1 MALTMT
7 ILQTPAKDLTYKMYP
22 VYNGLPFIVSTNN
35 YQRVNFKYI
44 ADIII
49 GTTKVST
56 LKQNKDIS
64 TSNYGVFDIGRIAE
78 NFIKSESPTFTNTG
92 FGSDS
97 KAYQSY
103 QVKFGAEYERFMNF
117 QSIVASGAYSKLQ
130 FTTTG
135 QQPDVRVNDMVI
147 ISNSNNTWYNG
158 ASKVI
163 AVTTNSITIDKAF
176 DTNATGTMT
185 EAEQFYDNVSDS
197 VDTKFISFLIPITRP
212 TRINVGDTIVITQF
226 TGAKYLGYDGE
237 WLVTRTYNRLYNG
250 LNYTAI
256 ATNCPVIADT
266 PTNGGSIYAINKYV
280 YTGITT
286 STIEYAFDG
295 ALQYADLKNWNPTA
309 YTMATTT
316 KGKFLTNAPITQYIR
331 LDEDAKL
338 TSFNTSIMGSTK
350 IAKGVFKTYN
360 SSDTLLATY
369 SHTLIGTPLTTAMII
384 AGVGTKNLLTI
395 SSTALTSTVSY
406 YTYELQTA
414 QSLRVSEIRK
424 YIIDREC
431 FRYTQ
436 KRFKWKNR
444 MGGWDYFTF
453 NLRSDRT
460 VEIER
465 SNYRK
470 ALNTVTSNKYG
481 YSVGNRGNTT
491 YNVNAKDSEIV
502 FSNWLSNDEATWLEE
517 LFTSPDVYLLD
528 GTNELPIILND
539 TVLKIGEKENI
550 GLISYSINYEY
561 AFNKVIQ
568 RG

>member
-7 ILQTPAKDLTYKMYP
+7 IVQTPARNLTYKMYP
-22 VYNGLPFIVSTNN
+22 VYNGLPFVVSTNN
-35 YQRVNFKYI
+35 FGRVNFKYI
-44 ADIII
+44 ADITI
-49 GTTKVST
+49 GTTKVAT

-64 TSNYGVFDIGRIAE
+64 STNYGVFDIGRIAE
-78 NFIKSESPTFTNTG
+78 NFIKSTSPTFTNAG
-92 FGSDS
+92 FEADS

-103 QVKFGAEYERFMNF
+103 QVKFGAEYERYMNF
-117 QSIVASGAYSKLQ
+117 QSIVPAGGYAKLQ
-130 FTTTG
+130 FTIAG
-135 QQPDVRVNDMVI
+135 QSPDVRVGDNVM
-147 ISNSNNTWYNG
+147 ISNCSNSYYNG
-158 ASKVI
+158 ASRVI
-163 AVTTNSITIDKAF
+163 AVTTFSITISKLY
-176 DTNATGTMT
+176 DTNATGTII
-185 EAEQFYDNVSDS
+185 EAEEFYDNVSDS
-197 VDTKFISFLIPITRP
+197 FDTKYVSYLIPVTRP
-212 TRINVGDTIVITQF
+212 TRIKAGDTIVITQF
-226 TGAKYLGYDGE
+226 GGAKYLAYNGE

-256 ATNCPVIADT
+256 ATNCPVIAET
-266 PTNGGSIYAINKYV
+266 PTNPGSIYAINKYV

-286 STIEYAFDG
+286 SSIEYAFDG

-309 YTMATTT
+309 YSMSTTA

-331 LDEDAKL
+331 LNEDAKL
-338 TSFNTSIMGSTK
+338 TCFNTSIMGSS

-360 SSDTLLATY
+360 SSGTLLSTFIHLLTSTPASTY
-369 SHTLIGTPLTTAMII
+369 AMIV
-384 AGVGTKNLLTI
+384 AGVGTKNLVSLF
-395 SSTALTSTVSY
+395 SNALPSTASY
-406 YTYELQTA
+406 YTYELQNSTNV
-414 QSLRVSEIRK
+414 RVSEIRK

-470 ALNTVTSNKYG
+470 ALNTVTNNKYG
-481 YSVGNRGNTT
+481 YTVGNRGNTT

-502 FSNWLSNDEATWLEE
+502 FSNWLTNDEATWLEE
-517 LFTSPDVYLLD
+517 LYTSPDVYILD
-528 GTNELPIILND
+528 GTNELPIILTD
-539 TVLKIGEKENI
+539 TSLKIGEKENQ

-568 RG
+568 RA